1 MINFSKPA
9 NVDINDI
16 RYRLFN
22 AMKRD
27 LCVMAEHNDSYFS
40 LYDELKNC
48 DDEQLKIYADT
59 FLQ

>member
-27 LCVMAEHNDSYFS
+27 LCVMAEHSDNYMS
-40 LYDELKNC
+40 LFKELKYA
-48 DDEQLKIYADT
+48 DDGQLKIYAET
-59 FLQ
+59 FL